1 MKNIRNTRLLL
12 AVFSALAVAS
22 CGGDEEGQEEAY
34 SPYITSVIDYRPAP
48 GQFVNE
54 LPQYSEGDTQADM
67 NAKALTAIGGNRQG
81 IVTLGGYGG
90 YIVCGF
96 DHTIVNVEGEYDF
109 KVLGNNYYSTS
120 NPNPNASEL
129 GGNSEPGIVMVAYDK
144 NKNGKPDDDEWY
156 ELAGSEYSKATT
168 IKNYEITY
176 QRPASGHVAVPSTTH
191 GEQWNV
197 DTEYIPWSDNQGGCG
212 YMYKNSYHS
221 QEYYPKWI
229 DADNISFSGTL
240 LPSNAVDESGNGTY
254 WVLYAY
260 PWGYADN
267 RLNSEEESNFNIEW
281 AVDEQG
287 NKVNLPGVDF
297 IKIYTAV
304 NQYCGRLGETS
315 TEVLG
320 VTDLHP
326 NAKQ

>member
-1 MKNIRNTRLLL
+1 MKRIRHTRLLL
-12 AVFSALAVAS
+12 AALSLLAVAS
-22 CGGDEEGQEEAY
+22 CGSDDEVKEETN
-34 SPYITSVIDYRPAP
+34 SPYITSVLDYRPAP

-54 LPQYSEGDTQADM
+54 LPQYSDGDTQADM
-67 NAKALTAIGGNRQG
+67 NAKALEAIGENRQG
-81 IVTLGGYGG
+81 IVSLGSYGG

-120 NPNPNASEL
+120 NPNPNAPEL
-129 GGNSEPGIVMVAYDK
+129 GGNSEPGIVMVAYDR
-144 NKNGKPDDDEWY
+144 NKNGKPDEDEWY
-156 ELAGSEYSKATT
+156 ELAGSEYGKATT
-168 IKNYEITY
+168 ISDYQITY
-176 QRPASGHVAVPSTTH
+176 RRPASGHIAVPSTVS

-197 DTEYIPWSDNQGGCG
+197 DAEYIPWSDNQGNSG
-212 YMYKNSYHS
+212 YVYKNSYHS
-221 QEYYPKWI
+221 QDYYPKWI
-229 DADNISFSGTL
+229 DADDLSFSGTL
-240 LPSNAVDESGNGTY
+240 LPKNAVDESGNGTF

-260 PWGYADN
+260 QWGYADN
-267 RLNSEEESNFNIEW
+267 RLNDEAESNFNIEW

-287 NKVNLPGVDF
+287 NKISLPGVDF

-304 NQYCGRLGETS
+304 NQYCGWLGETS

-326 NAKQ
+326 NAKP